1 MQPRQGAFA
10 ELVVISKVNLVVVP
24 YQIDLYQAALTEPI
38 DCGWHASKLSQRNIS
53 TDLELANALVI
64 GGRAIGVSSTLS
76 LKVNGISDVR
86 ICEPNEIRG
95 NYLTEKCRL

>member
-24 YQIDLYQAALTEPI
+24 HQIDLYQAALTEPI

-76 LKVNGISDVR
+76 LKANGISDVR